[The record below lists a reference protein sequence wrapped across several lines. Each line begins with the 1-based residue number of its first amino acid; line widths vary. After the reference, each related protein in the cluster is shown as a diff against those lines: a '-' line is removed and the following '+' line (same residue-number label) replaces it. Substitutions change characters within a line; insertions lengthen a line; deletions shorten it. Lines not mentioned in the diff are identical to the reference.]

1 MEALNQLTPLF
12 LSLFVLFAVVGLLK
26 TITRN
31 SKPQFNYRKTE
42 HLFTPAE
49 VEFYKNLKANIGDE
63 YLIFGKVR
71 VADVLRPEKGLNR
84 SHWQTAFNRIAM
96 KHFDFVLCDPETLE
110 VKCAIELDDKTH
122 KRGKSHRRDLLLDKA
137 CEGAG
142 FKLVRVQTTKNLDL
156 TKLKDSLI

>member
-12 LSLFVLFAVVGLLK
+12 LSLFVLFSVVGLLK
-26 TITRN
+26 TISRQ
-31 SKPQFNYRKTE
+31 SKPQFNYRQTE

-49 VEFYKNLKANIGDE
+49 VEFYKNLKASVGDE

-71 VADVLRPEKGLNR
+71 VADVLRPERGLNR

-96 KHFDFVLCDPETLE
+96 KHFDFILCDPKSLE

-122 KRGKSHRRDLLLDKA
+122 KRGKSHRRDLFLDEV

-142 FKLVRVQTTKNLDL
+142 LKLMRSQGRDKLFFTDIERV
-156 TKLKDSLI
+156 